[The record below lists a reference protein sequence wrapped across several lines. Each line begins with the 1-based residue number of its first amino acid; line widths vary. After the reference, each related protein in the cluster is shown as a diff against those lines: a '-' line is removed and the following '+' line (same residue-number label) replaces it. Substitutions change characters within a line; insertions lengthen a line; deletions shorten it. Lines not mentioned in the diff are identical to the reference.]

1 MNNLIMSWFLVII
14 SFIKFLGIIIPVLVG
29 VAFFTLLERKLIGYV
44 QRRRGP
50 NVVGF
55 AGLLQPFADG
65 LKLLT
70 KEPIIPGNANRYLFI
85 IAPIITLLLS
95 FLGWAIIPFDYA
107 VVYSNINIG
116 ILYLFAI
123 SSLGVYGI
131 ILAGWSSNSKYAFF
145 GALRSAA
152 QMISYEVSIGIII
165 IVVLLCVGSLN
176 LTNIVLA
183 QQNIWFIFPLFP
195 LFILFLISAIAETN
209 RAPFD
214 LPEAE
219 AELVSGYNVEY
230 SSVGFAFFFIGEYA
244 NIILMSGMTVI
255 LFLGGWLPPF
265 NIFPFTIIPG
275 YIWFSFKTILIV
287 CLFILV
293 RAAYPRYRYD
303 QLMRLG
309 WKIYLPLSL
318 GFLFFYA
325 SIFFSFGIL

>member
-1 MNNLIMSWFLVII
+1 MSTFYLAITFIVF
-14 SFIKFLGIIIPVLVG
+14 FIKFLGLLIPILIC
-29 VAFFTLLERKLIGYV
+29 VAFFTLLERKFIGFI

-55 AGLLQPFADG
+55 LGLLQPFADG
-65 LKLLT
+65 LKLLI
-70 KEPIIPGNANRYLFI
+70 KEPIIPSNANRYLFI
-85 IAPIITLLLS
+85 IAPILTLLLS
-95 FLGWAIIPFDYA
+95 FIGWAIIPFDYG
-107 VVYSNINIG
+107 VVFSNVNIG

-123 SSLGVYGI
+123 SSLSVYGI

-165 IVVLLCVGSLN
+165 IVVLISAGSLN
-176 LTNIVLA
+176 LTEIVLA
-183 QQNIWFIFPLFP
+183 QQTIWYIIPLFP
-195 LFILFLISAIAETN
+195 LFVLFFISAIAETN

-230 SSVGFAFFFIGEYA
+230 ASVGFAFFFIGEYA
-244 NIILMSGMTVI
+244 NIILMSSMSAL
-255 LFLGGWLPPF
+255 LFCGGWLAPSTML
-265 NIFPFTIIPG
+265 TIIPG
-275 YIWFSFKTILIV
+275 YLWFSLKTVFFIL
-287 CLFILV
+287 LFILV

-309 WKIYLPLSL
+309 WKIYLPLAL

-325 SIFFSFGIL
+325 SIFYSFDLV

>member
-1 MNNLIMSWFLVII
+1 MSIFFLIIAIIVFFL
-14 SFIKFLGIIIPVLVG
+14 KFLGLIVPILIC
-29 VAFFTLLERKLIGYV
+29 VAFFTLLERKFIGFI

-55 AGLLQPFADG
+55 VGLLQPFADG
-65 LKLLT
+65 LKLLI
-70 KEPIIPGNANRYLFI
+70 KEPIIPSNANRYLFI
-85 IAPIITLLLS
+85 IAPILTLLLS
-95 FLGWAIIPFDYA
+95 FISWAIIPFDYGI
-107 VVYSNINIG
+107 VFSNVNIG

-123 SSLGVYGI
+123 SSLSVYGI

-165 IVVLLCVGSLN
+165 IVVLISAGSLN
-176 LTNIVLA
+176 LTDIVLA
-183 QQNIWFIFPLFP
+183 QQSIWYIIPLFP
-195 LFILFLISAIAETN
+195 LFILFFISAIAETN

-230 SSVGFAFFFIGEYA
+230 ASVGFAFFFIGEYA
-244 NIILMSGMTVI
+244 NIILMSSMSAI
-255 LFLGGWLPPF
+255 LFCGGWLA
-265 NIFPFTIIPG
+265 PFTFLMILPG
-275 YIWFSFKTILIV
+275 YFWFSLKTIFFIL
-287 CLFILV
+287 LFILV

-309 WKIYLPLSL
+309 WKIYLPLAL

-325 SIFFSFGIL
+325 SIFYSFDLI